1 MTSDSGIKALYRG
14 VLVGFAL
21 AFAVG
26 TALPGRFRDHE
37 KRDRLSQPGGTR
49 PGQHAALYLRRL
61 EARRGARLED
71 RADRGE
77 QRLPDRRKISTWCS
91 R

>member
-1 MTSDSGIKALYRG
+1 MTSDSGSKSFYHERHCQPCPVFRRG
-14 VLVGFAL
+14 Y
-21 AFAVG
+21 
-26 TALPGRFRDHE
+26 ALPGRFRDHE
-37 KRDRLSQPGGTR
+37 ERDRLSQPGGPR
-49 PGQHAALYLRRL
+49 PGQHAALYLRRF

-71 RADRGE
+71 RTDRSE